1 MLEVPSFCSTDADGD
16 GEGKDLLLLLPPV
29 RTQRP
34 EPFKVRKSRTSR
46 GRFEG
51 TELAVTPWVFSH
63 TAFTRTDTQSS
74 APTKH
79 RALNSID
86 RNKAGAGL
94 VGMKQEGKSGNRD
107 KNPTGTILSI
117 KYPSEPLGLRGS
129 TAQPPTEIR
138 EENSP
143 DFCSFS
149 RCNEDQ
155 REEGEMWKLLASNT
169 AQQSRK
175 VPNATKGRAEVG
187 LSLEIRGR
195 KKRKENNNKKQK
207 EKSRRE

>member
-1 MLEVPSFCSTDADGD
+1 
-16 GEGKDLLLLLPPV
+16 
-29 RTQRP
+29 
-34 EPFKVRKSRTSR
+34 
-46 GRFEG
+46 
-51 TELAVTPWVFSH
+51 
-63 TAFTRTDTQSS
+63 
-74 APTKH
+74 
-79 RALNSID
+79 
-86 RNKAGAGL
+86 
-94 VGMKQEGKSGNRD
+94 MKQEGKSGNRD

-143 DFCSFS
+143 DLCSFS

-187 LSLEIRGR
+187 FEFGNSGKKK
-195 KKRKENNNKKQK
+195 KKRKQQQKTERKEPKGIIDCRNESLIHKRKNIFRPSTCKQLSGEFLKKRQLGEGANRKK
-207 EKSRRE
+207 EMYERM

>member
-1 MLEVPSFCSTDADGD
+1 
-16 GEGKDLLLLLPPV
+16 
-29 RTQRP
+29 
-34 EPFKVRKSRTSR
+34 
-46 GRFEG
+46 
-51 TELAVTPWVFSH
+51 
-63 TAFTRTDTQSS
+63 
-74 APTKH
+74 
-79 RALNSID
+79 
-86 RNKAGAGL
+86 
-94 VGMKQEGKSGNRD
+94 MKQEGKSGNRD

-143 DFCSFS
+143 DLCSFS

-175 VPNATKGRAEVG
+175 VPNATKGRAE
-187 LSLEIRGR
+187 GR